1 MMYELVFKH
10 PHMCDDEVFVRSHD
24 IKNCLEIVKKYNINV
39 QPDYDKGEEY
49 NFYIKEIKPV
59 SLDNDFNIVR
69 LEYLLGQ
76 DLASKMN

>member
-10 PHMCDDEVFVRSHD
+10 HYGDDEVFVRSDD
-24 IKNCLEIVKKYNINV
+24 INNCLEIVNRYNINV
-39 QPDYDKGEEY
+39 QPDYDKGEAY

-59 SLDNDFNIVR
+59 FLDNDFNIVR

-76 DLASKMN
+76 DLASKLS